1 MSMEN
6 QKSRFPKQLTIGNH
20 LSYYGKYFD
29 VVADNCR
36 RSIEHAIIAQA
47 GSKMLI
53 VARQDLNLNL
63 LGLHD
68 CKNIVAGYISRTHKA
83 FHYS

>member
-1 MSMEN
+1 MRMEN

-20 LSYYGKYFD
+20 LGFYGKYFD

-36 RSIEHAIIAQA
+36 RSIERAIIAQA
-47 GSKMLI
+47 GSKMRI
-53 VARQDLNLNL
+53 FMRQDLNIDL

-68 CKNIVAGYISRTHKA
+68 CKRILAMHILRTHKA